1 MTKGTRTNMK
11 RLGRLAAASALSAL
25 ALAACGGDDEGDVRS
40 VMKLTIDS
48 DPARCDA
55 MTRTFLRKTAGGLK
69 ECRSSTRQ
77 NDPFVGA
84 EIERVAVDDDK
95 ATATVGYQ
103 GSRIA
108 FKFVKQD
115 GDWKLNSLRGISVSK
130 KDTAEPPPKP
140 KIRRGLSA
148 RATVDAY
155 YQAIKD
161 EDGAAL
167 CGLLSRRLAVEMR
180 GGEKTASPIADCVE
194 GLQVFDWSKTR
205 KAAKGVKSVNVTQ
218 SGGAATVTLSHGK
231 QALLTRHGSRWVID
245 EIKAEQ

>member
-1 MTKGTRTNMK
+1 MK
-11 RLGRLAAASALSAL
+11 RSGRLAAAIALSAL
-25 ALAACGGDDEGDVRS
+25 ALVACGENDEDDVRS

-48 DPARCDA
+48 DPARCDN
-55 MTRTFLRKTAGGLK
+55 MTRAFVEETAGGVE
-69 ECRSSTRQ
+69 ECRNLTRQ
-77 NDPFVGA
+77 NDPFEGA
-84 EIERVAVDDDK
+84 EIEKVTVDDEK

-108 FKFVKQD
+108 FKLVKRD
-115 GDWKLNSLRGISVSK
+115 GDWKLNGLRGISVAQDADDK
-130 KDTAEPPPKP
+130 AESTPKP
-140 KIRRGLSA
+140 NIRKGLSA

-161 EDGAAL
+161 EDGASL
-167 CGLLSRRLAVEMR
+167 CGLLSRRFAVEMR
-180 GGEKTASPIADCVE
+180 GGEKTATPIADCVE

-218 SGGAATVTLSHGK
+218 SGGAATVTLSHGR

-245 EIKAEQ
+245 EIKAQQ